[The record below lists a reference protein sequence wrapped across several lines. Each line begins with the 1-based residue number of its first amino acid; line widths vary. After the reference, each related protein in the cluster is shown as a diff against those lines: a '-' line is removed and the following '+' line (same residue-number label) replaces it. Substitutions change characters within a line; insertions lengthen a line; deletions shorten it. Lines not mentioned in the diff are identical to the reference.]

1 MLFFGVVLLAKGE
14 TDSDLIRRFKSG
26 DRDAFADIVERYQH
40 RVFTLCL
47 RWLGNRTVAEEV
59 AQDVFLSLFRSLA
72 DFRGESLLSTFIF
85 RVAVNHCKNKRL
97 YHHRRAVDRHEP
109 LEVNASNNPDDP
121 PPRQFADE
129 GPGTDRSVHRS
140 EAERILEEALHQID
154 DSQRAILLLRDVEDL
169 PYEEIAD
176 ILALPKGTVKSRLH
190 RARAEL
196 ARVLTQFVG
205 DDDIF

>member
-1 MLFFGVVLLAKGE
+1 MFFFFPLMSRGE
-14 TDSDLIRRFKSG
+14 TDNDLVRRFKSG
-26 DRDAFADIVERYQH
+26 DRSAFGEIVLRYQH
-40 RVFTLCL
+40 RVFTLCV
-47 RWLGNRTVAEEV
+47 RWLGDRAVAEEV
-59 AQDVFLSLFRSLA
+59 AQDVFLNLFRGLA
-72 DFRGESLLSTFIF
+72 EFRGESSLSTYIF

-97 YHHRRAVDRHEP
+97 YQHRRAHDRHESID
-109 LEVNASNNPDDP
+109 ANPGNDPDLP
-121 PPRQFADE
+121 PPKQLADQ

-140 EAERILEEALHQID
+140 EAERILEQALGRLD

-196 ARVLTQFVG
+196 ARVLSQFV
-205 DDDIF
+205 DDEDLF